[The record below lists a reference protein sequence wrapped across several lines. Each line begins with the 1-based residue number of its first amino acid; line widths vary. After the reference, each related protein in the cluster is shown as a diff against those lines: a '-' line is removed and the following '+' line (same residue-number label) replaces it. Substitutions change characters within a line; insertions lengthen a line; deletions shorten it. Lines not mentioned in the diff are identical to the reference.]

1 MPAFKL
7 AEAMHADGIETDIQL
22 TKDGIPVLIHD
33 ETLKRTTGAK
43 GFVKDY
49 DLTAIKKLD
58 AGKFFSET
66 FVGSEILTLEEFLEW
81 AITNDLTLNLELKTN
96 KVDYEN
102 IEEKSIALINKY
114 NLNKR
119 VVLSSFN
126 SKTVKKAR
134 AIDNEMDIA
143 YLRSKKRKNLAQFA
157 VDIGASS
164 LHINYRL
171 LNAKL
176 VEECQE
182 LQLPLRVYT
191 VNRRTAIFKS
201 LKYKCAALITD
212 VPDKAIKIRNAFQ
225 RKTR

>member
-7 AEAMHADGIETDIQL
+7 AEVMHADGIETDIQL
-22 TKDGIPVLIHD
+22 TKDGVPILIHD
-33 ETLKRTTGAK
+33 ETLKRTTGVK
-43 GFVKDY
+43 GFVKDF
-49 DLTAIKKLD
+49 DLAAIKKLD
-58 AGKFFSET
+58 AGKYFSKT
-66 FVGSEILTLEEFLEW
+66 FAGSKILTLEEFLEW
-81 AITNDLTLNLELKTN
+81 ATTNNLTLNLELKTN
-96 KVDYEN
+96 KVDYKD
-102 IEEKSIALINKY
+102 IEEKTLALINKY

-126 SKTVKKAR
+126 SKSVKRAR
-134 AIDNEMDIA
+134 LLDKDMDIA
-143 YLRSKKRKNLAQFA
+143 YLRSKKKNNLAQYA
-157 VDIGASS
+157 VKLGASS

-176 VEECQE
+176 VKECQE

-191 VNRRTAIFKS
+191 VNRGTSIYKC

-212 VPDKAIKIRNAFQ
+212 VPDKALKIRNALQ